1 MTKKGGTNMK
11 VKYHD
16 PDMPKLEY
24 VGGADKSNW
33 MDLRAVKVTV
43 IKPSGEV
50 KTYVGFDE
58 VTYKRD
64 DLLKVS
70 FGISAEL
77 PEGTEA
83 YIIPRSSLFQNYG
96 LFLTNHFG
104 LIDRS
109 YCGDNDVWMGQFLAM
124 RDGKLSKYDRLAQFR
139 IQQRMDDFTIEE
151 VETLGNADRGG
162 IGSTG
167 VN

>member
-1 MTKKGGTNMK
+1 MK

-64 DLLKVS
+64 DLLKIS

-77 PEGTEA
+77 PEGKNKRLFHVQA
-83 YIIPRSSLFQNYG
+83 Y
-96 LFLTNHFG
+96 
-104 LIDRS
+104 
-109 YCGDNDVWMGQFLAM
+109 
-124 RDGKLSKYDRLAQFR
+124 SKTTVY
-139 IQQRMDDFTIEE
+139 
-151 VETLGNADRGG
+151 
-162 IGSTG
+162 S
-167 VN
+167 

>member
-1 MTKKGGTNMK
+1 MK

-70 FGISAEL
+70 FGIRAEL

-151 VETLGNADRGG
+151 VETLGNADRGSY
-162 IGSTG
+162 GSTG
-167 VN
+167 IK